1 MLRTHLHGIA
11 KDIAATVH
19 TARPESVS
27 SEDEDAEEG
36 EEEIASMAPW
46 RKCRCVYTC
55 MSLCACVCV
64 CVCVCVDANP
74 TR

>member
-1 MLRTHLHGIA
+1 MACKHTHLCMQADPEVLRTHLHGIA

-36 EEEIASMAPW
+36 EEEKPG
-46 RKCRCVYTC
+46 
-55 MSLCACVCV
+55 CVCV
-64 CVCVCVDANP
+64 
-74 TR
+74 